1 MMGVKIF
8 VVLAALLGLTLPY
21 SAFPQEMKPG
31 NWNIYFEPTAVLQ
44 TGTHVPFQIT
54 VHDPLHKPVVEA
66 RVTLQIETPDHTHV
80 QVFKAPAIDQGV
92 YMAKPEFP
100 FAGQWSVLVE
110 VHRAD
115 RESARTIEYNVP
127 K

>member
-1 MMGVKIF
+1 MMGVKTF
-8 VVLAALLGLTLPY
+8 VLLAALLGVTLPHG
-21 SAFPQEMKPG
+21 AFPQERKPG
-31 NWNIYFEPTAVLQ
+31 NWNIYFEPTAILQ
-44 TGTHVPFQIT
+44 TGTRVPFRIT

-66 RVTLQIETPDHTHV
+66 RVTLQIETPDRTHV
-80 QVFKAPAIDQGV
+80 QVFTAPAIDQGV

-100 FAGQWSVLVE
+100 FAGQWNVLVE